1 MKHTHTQL
9 HTDKF
14 NSNNLE
20 TRIKHSFVNVILWYV
35 FWDRHLSTSTD
46 SVMCV
51 PTSQPNLLTQTD
63 TAGWIKAHSERLC
76 DKCELYEIGIW
87 TVIYETFILLYLNIW
102 IESKIV
108 FLRLN
113 PDSWHNCPASQ
124 KLNITILE
132 TRPTWPPLEP
142 PQHYCTLL
150 LVSMFSLLYYMIW
163 MNWALT
169 ARWYIIIK

>member
-1 MKHTHTQL
+1 MWYC
-9 HTDKF
+9 DMCF
-14 NSNNLE
+14 E
-20 TRIKHSFVNVILWYV
+20 IVIYP
-35 FWDRHLSTSTD
+35 HPPIQQCASE
-46 SVMCV
+46 
-51 PTSQPNLLTQTD
+51 PTPLTQTD

-124 KLNITILE
+124 MLNITILE

>member
-46 SVMCV
+46 PVMCV

-124 KLNITILE
+124 MLNITILE
-132 TRPTWPPLEP
+132 TRPTWQPLEP